1 MLDKQRILAISKS
14 DLLDEE
20 LEEEMRALLLKEAPN
35 LNPLFFSAMAH
46 KNLDTLKDQIM
57 AAIEDANPDTGLS
70 KGPFAPLPP
79 PLVK

>member
-1 MLDKQRILAISKS
+1 
-14 DLLDEE
+14 
-20 LEEEMRALLLKEAPN
+20 
-35 LNPLFFSAMAH
+35 MAY

-57 AAIEDANPDTGLS
+57 SAIEDANPDTGLS